1 MGYGKNVWVFPDA
14 ELPPE
19 GVNAS
24 RDMNLSLSPTQGAG
38 CPCKNYVDLYRQG
51 TSR

>member
-19 GVNAS
+19 GVIYHYHQH
-24 RDMNLSLSPTQGAG
+24 RRAG